1 MEHGLDRDTLA
12 DAIAAGERD
21 RLDRLAADLLA
32 RAEAYRRRGRERM
45 DELAPH
51 LGTRERLAL
60 EGLVRVYEGL
70 HGDFHRDF
78 AARLAALPGL
88 EAGHRASA
96 FGDR

>member
-1 MEHGLDRDTLA
+1 MV
-12 DAIAAGERD
+12 AAGERA
-21 RLDRLAADLLA
+21 RLDRLAGDLLA
-32 RAEAYRRRGRERM
+32 RAEAYRVRGRARQG
-45 DELAPH
+45 ELARH

-70 HGDFHRDF
+70 HGDFRRDY
-78 AARLAALPGL
+78 AARLATLPGL